1 MREAII
7 KVLPPFCNNYR
18 DQISFGG
25 YGLACMAGTIVV
37 PEGYGLACMAGTI
50 VVPEGYGLACM
61 AGAIVVASLIACM
74 MIPFCVVTVATQVDL
89 I

>member
-1 MREAII
+1 
-7 KVLPPFCNNYR
+7 
-18 DQISFGG
+18 
-25 YGLACMAGTIVV
+25 MAGTIVV

>member
-37 PEGYGLACMAGTI
+37 SKGYGLACMAGT
-50 VVPEGYGLACM
+50 
-61 AGAIVVASLIACM
+61 IVVASLIACM

>member
-7 KVLPPFCNNYR
+7 KVLPPSCNNYR

-37 PEGYGLACMAGTI
+37 PKGYGLACMAGT
-50 VVPEGYGLACM
+50 
-61 AGAIVVASLIACM
+61 IVVASLIACM

>member
-18 DQISFGG
+18 DQISFG
-25 YGLACMAGTIVV
+25 
-37 PEGYGLACMAGTI
+37 GYGLACMAGTI